1 VFCQTYIE
9 YKSVSHRWFWNF
21 TWHEHIINK
30 HTSGFNGKTWSTALL
45 QWWGQCLTL
54 IWSLFIIYVTKT
66 ICMFGNFLIKKNLI
80 KKTRIN
86 RWIAGL
92 SVFTDSLP
100 VFRFLVW
107 FLYAAVLLAT
117 QTGHRSDSRLNRPDR
132 SGFHYLGV
140 KRIENQMPRRIYI
153 IIPRTNLCFD
163 ELSKD

>member
-1 VFCQTYIE
+1 
-9 YKSVSHRWFWNF
+9 
-21 TWHEHIINK
+21 
-30 HTSGFNGKTWSTALL
+30 
-45 QWWGQCLTL
+45 
-54 IWSLFIIYVTKT
+54 
-66 ICMFGNFLIKKNLI
+66 MFGDFLIKKNLI

-92 SVFTDSLP
+92 SVFTGSLP

-117 QTGHRSDSRLNRPDR
+117 QTGHRSDSRLNRLDR

-140 KRIENQMPRRIYI
+140 KSIENQMLRRIYI